1 MNLELKNISIIISSE
16 DHPINLWIDSWLRE
30 QSDDLNVEIIRSPAE
45 AKGGDICFLI
55 SCTDILPIAVRELY
69 SSVLVIHA
77 SDLPEGRGW
86 SPHIWHIIGGGE
98 KITVSLI
105 EASEKVDQGDIWKKY
120 CYNIP
125 DYFLYDDIISIVNQ
139 AHVDL
144 MDYAINNYGI
154 VRPTPQSLEIKPTY
168 FQRRTAL
175 DSEISPFKTIE
186 EQFDN
191 IRVCDSNRF
200 PSFFHLR
207 GKKFKIIVERYDD

>member
-1 MNLELKNISIIISSE
+1 MNSKLKNISIIISSE
-16 DHPINLWIDSWLRE
+16 DHPINIWIESWMRE
-30 QSDDLNVEIIRSPAE
+30 QSDDLNVEVIRSPLE

-55 SCTDILPIAVRELY
+55 SCTDILPIAARELY
-69 SSVLVIHA
+69 SYVLVIHA

-98 KITVSLI
+98 EITVSLI
-105 EASEKVDQGDIWKKY
+105 EASEKVDRGDIWQKY

-125 DYFLYDDIISIVNQ
+125 DNFLYDDIISIVNQ
-139 AHVDL
+139 AHIHF
-144 MDYAINNYGI
+144 MDYTIDNYGM

-168 FQRRTAL
+168 FLKRTAL
-175 DSEISPFKTIE
+175 DSEISPFKTIA
-186 EQFDN
+186 EQFDT

-207 GKKFKIIVERYDD
+207 GEKFKIIIERYDD